1 MDESRGKSIN
11 VNLKLELQYGE
22 RNCFLEGNFQIR
34 TDKENGFIIR
44 EDYRQ
49 SIRKELQGLGFP
61 SSACGTIYLE
71 EGIFYFIQKQKR
83 QISITKELY
92 PAVAEKYSTNSSGRS
107 SPRTAIRAR
116 SIKVDKQVEK
126 TNTFRK

>member
-34 TDKENGFIIR
+34 TDKENVFIIR

-49 SIRKELQGLGFP
+49 SIRKELQGL
-61 SSACGTIYLE
+61 
-71 EGIFYFIQKQKR
+71 
-83 QISITKELY
+83 
-92 PAVAEKYSTNSSGRS
+92 
-107 SPRTAIRAR
+107 
-116 SIKVDKQVEK
+116 
-126 TNTFRK
+126 